1 MTSEQQKF
9 IKKAKESL
17 LASEILAENKL
28 YNFATSR
35 AYYTMFY
42 IAEAF
47 LWQQELTFSS
57 HSAVIS
63 CFGREVAKR
72 ELFPLNFTVI

>member
-1 MTSEQQKF
+1 
-9 IKKAKESL
+9 
-17 LASEILAENKL
+17 
-28 YNFATSR
+28 
-35 AYYTMFY
+35 MFY

-63 CFGREVAKR
+63 CFGREVAKKGIV
-72 ELFPLNFTVI
+72 PLEFHRYSTSRCYEVQEPHPQPPPRKRGGG